1 MPLTPQRAAF
11 FDVDNTLVRGST
23 IYFLG
28 RGMYQRGFFTK
39 SDISRFV
46 LANLRFRLTGT
57 EKQDEINRF
66 QKSAQDFIGGHNVS
80 EIKAVAQE
88 IYDEYVSPA
97 LWEGTI
103 EIAQR
108 HLNDGVEVW
117 LVTAAPEDMAT
128 LIAER
133 LGFTGALGS
142 KAAIEDGHYT
152 GAMNGP
158 LLHGREKAT
167 AIQQLAKEKG
177 FDLAKRKIDEGN
189 KVIIITARMPTQSKE
204 VEIVAD
210 MLGIKRSDIYY
221 TSHKNK
227 WEFIKKLNVSVHYD
241 NNADQIEQIN
251 RLTKS
256 HGVLI

>member
-1 MPLTPQRAAF
+1 MSLTQQRAAF

-39 SDISRFV
+39 ADISRFV

-66 QKSAQDFIGGHNVS
+66 QKSAQDFIGGHNVT
-80 EIKAVAQE
+80 EIKTVAQE

-133 LGFTGALGS
+133 LGFTGAIGS
-142 KAAIEDGHYT
+142 KAAIKDGCYT
-152 GAMNGP
+152 GEMNGP

-167 AIQQLAKEKG
+167 AIKELAREHG
-177 FDLAKRKIDEGN
+177 FDLQSCFGYSDSHNDLPLLLTVGN
-189 KVIIITARMPTQSKE
+189 PSVINPDAILRIRALKEKWPIHDFRRMRF
-204 VEIVAD
+204 V
-210 MLGIKRSDIYY
+210 
-221 TSHKNK
+221 
-227 WEFIKKLNVSVHYD
+227 
-241 NNADQIEQIN
+241 N
-251 RLTKS
+251 RLLGPLVSRAAWLGTRLTPRRKS
-256 HGVLI
+256 R